1 MDQWTCMSSFSNT
14 VHFPR
19 CEVKSIWLTINRS
32 YTSIA
37 VEESQHPAERD
48 GIQSL

>member
-1 MDQWTCMSSFSNT
+1 MSSFSNT

-19 CEVKSIWLTINRS
+19 CEVKGIWLTINRS

-37 VEESQHPAERD
+37 VEESQHRAEGE
-48 GIQSL
+48 GIQFL